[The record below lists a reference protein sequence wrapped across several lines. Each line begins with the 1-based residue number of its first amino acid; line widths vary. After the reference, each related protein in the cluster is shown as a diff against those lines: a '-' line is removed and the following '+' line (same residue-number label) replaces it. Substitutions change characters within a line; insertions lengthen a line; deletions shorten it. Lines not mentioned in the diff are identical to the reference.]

1 MSPERVFTVTMIL
14 TLAVAAIFFVKN
26 LLGGDTR
33 GAITIGVCL
42 VVFGAA
48 VFLMKKLHAPAALQ
62 QMVLCILLVFLVFF
76 ISLNSGDY
84 YSDDFPLF
92 LALIALTGLY
102 LEPKATLAQT
112 VAIIAALIAMYIVH
126 PEKAESLSQY
136 IMCVGIFVIAAL
148 INFLVIRRGRAFIEV
163 ANERAQQAEVL
174 LNSIRS
180 AGEQIQLNYENSNR
194 RVHEMAGI
202 NDRLEQDTMNL
213 RHGSETVH
221 TDSGF
226 VAASCSE
233 MQDTMQATGRGIEA
247 INSEVSNVGQALS
260 DSRRH
265 LRQMDDQI
273 QSISGTIHSTVE
285 VFSSLQQQMQ
295 SISTLSGQLSTI
307 AFNTKLLAINASVE
321 AARAGHHGAGFAV
334 VANEVQTLA
343 TESTTCSNQVTD
355 VVDTI
360 HRQIGETTR
369 QLDESTQAIQTS
381 LGTLNEMEAAF
392 DTLIG
397 QFQTLYENIQ
407 EQNSNI
413 SSMSHSFGTL
423 REKVSDMST
432 SSSENRAAVDSI
444 VDAMNDYRTLTEQI
458 LSDTRK
464 LHDLSSSMLD
474 LSGEQV

>member
-92 LALIALTGLY
+92 LALIGLTGLY
-102 LEPKATLAQT
+102 LEPKATLVQT
-112 VAIIAALIAMYIVH
+112 IAIVIALVAMYVIH

-163 ANERAQQAEVL
+163 ANQRAQEAEVL
-174 LNSIRS
+174 LNSIRN

-194 RVHEMAGI
+194 RVHEMAEI

-444 VDAMNDYRTLTEQI
+444 VDAMNDYRTHTEQI